1 MGRKLEIA
9 EVKNDSNMTIGGKRM
24 IEIRMRG
31 KKGKAVSREQAIKE
45 MREQVEIFMRKKG
58 TRYSIGITSKFEELS
73 WRSSNIFKIKDYVKL
88 PDDKIIYDGDGS
100 TTLSDPTKNAGGITD
115 IVIRIIKA

>member
-9 EVKNDSNMTIGGKRM
+9 EVVNDSKMTIGGKRM

-58 TRYSIGITSKFEELS
+58 TNYRIGITSKFEELS
-73 WRSSNIFKIKDYVKL
+73 WRSSKIFQIKDYAKL
-88 PDDKIIYDGDGS
+88 SDDKIIYDGDGS
-100 TTLSDPTKNAGGITD
+100 AMLSDPTKNAGGITD